1 MSTLLARLKANLD
14 SVQQRMEAARGRSS
28 LAADAVQLLAV
39 TKYVP
44 LEVVEAL
51 AELGITHVGES
62 RPQQL
67 LERAA
72 WRPDLHWHLIGHLQR
87 NKVRAVLPQIELIH
101 SVDSVRLLKRIDE
114 IATELALRPR
124 VLLEVNVSGETVKD
138 GFEPGSL
145 REAWPEILQ
154 CQHLQLAG
162 CMTMAPHH
170 ASAENLRAVFRNLRA
185 LRDELQSHPASPP
198 LPELSMGMSDDFEVA
213 IEEGA
218 TIVRLGSVLFENCDL

>member
-14 SVQQRMEAARGRSS
+14 SVQQRIEAAQRRSS
-28 LAADAVQLLAV
+28 HAANAVQLLAV
-39 TKYVP
+39 TKYAP

-51 AELGITHVGES
+51 AQLGITHVGES

-72 WRPDLHWHLIGHLQR
+72 LHPDLRWHLIGHLQR
-87 NKVRAVLPQIELIH
+87 NKVRAVLPHVALIH
-101 SVDSVRLLKRIDE
+101 SVDSVRLLARIDE
-114 IATELALRPR
+114 VAAELALRPR
-124 VLLEVNVSGETVKD
+124 VLLEVNVSGEAVKD
-138 GFEPGSL
+138 GFEPATL
-145 REAWPEILQ
+145 REAWPEILK
-154 CQHLQLAG
+154 CQHVELAG

-170 ASAENLRAVFRNLRA
+170 VSAEKVRAVFSNLRA
-185 LRDELQSHPASPP
+185 LRDELQCQPASPP

-218 TIVRLGSVLFENCDL
+218 TIVRLGSVLFENCDR